1 MPIQFFVTADT
12 AEQAEE
18 ASQFF
23 AFIAETLDK
32 NSSAEE
38 PLETHTTDSK
48 GNPIPASAA
57 RAAEAALLTETVQR
71 RKPGRKS
78 NAEKAAEAAKAAA
91 QAGQQTA
98 PTPLEEAI
106 EKTKDAAPADDA
118 MALLGGETETETE
131 QEQATL
137 DADAELLAML
147 TGEQP
152 PASPQENPY
161 KDWDFDRCWKHLSTQ
176 AQALTIHFLR
186 PYMTKHKVNAL
197 NAIPLDGMREMLH
210 EADIE
215 LARRAAEAPAA

>member
-1 MPIQFFVTADT
+1 MPIQYLVTAETVDEAVEIANFFT
-12 AEQAEE
+12 ELAERFGGAD
-18 ASQFF
+18 
-23 AFIAETLDK
+23 IPET
-32 NSSAEE
+32 
-38 PLETHTTDSK
+38 ETHTTDSK

-78 NAEKAAEAAKAAA
+78 NAEKAAEAAAQAAAKAAA
-91 QAGQQTA
+91 QAEQQA

-106 EKTKDAAPADDA
+106 EKTKEPAPADDA
-118 MALLGGETETETE
+118 MALLGGETE

-152 PASPQENPY
+152 PAPPQENPY
-161 KDWDFDRCWKHLSTQ
+161 KDWDFDRCWKHLSDQ
-176 AQALTIHFLR
+176 AQTLTIHFLR
-186 PYMTKHKVNAL
+186 PYMTRHKVNAL

-215 LARRAAEAPAA
+215 LARRAAEAAAV